1 MMSATAVAP
10 DWAKLLEEATREVFS
25 MMLGCEMEVQSGQPQ
40 CGLPANGPS
49 EEASNQ
55 PGVEVL
61 FQRAGTPGANPE
73 VTAMVGVAGELCGV
87 LNFVCGSSGARMMAA
102 RMLGVDEAAA
112 GEQQWDAIGEI
123 CNMIAGN
130 FKAKLPEIGSRC
142 MLSVPTIV
150 FGSNYRLRALAAK
163 RKIDLAF
170 CVEGAPVRL
179 SLELQQ

>member
-1 MMSATAVAP
+1 MMDATAVAA
-10 DWAKLLEEATREVFS
+10 DWAELLEQATREVFL

-40 CGLPANGPS
+40 SGPPTDLSS
-49 EEASNQ
+49 EEASRQ
-55 PGVEVL
+55 PAVEVL
-61 FQRAGTPGANPE
+61 FQRGDTPGASPE

-87 LNFVCGSSGARMMAA
+87 LNFVCGLAGARMMAA
-102 RMLGVDEAAA
+102 RMLGVDESAA
-112 GEQQWDAIGEI
+112 GDQQWDAIGEI

-130 FKAKLPEIGSRC
+130 FKAKLPELGARC

-170 CVEGAPVRL
+170 TVEGAPIRL